1 MKYFKSVIALTAI
14 CAVISI
20 LLAVTNL
27 ITAPIIEKNASAAAN
42 EALLVVYPD
51 GGDFTQVDI
60 STFEL
65 PATVTDA
72 YQASNGGY
80 VVKLLTSGYGA
91 NMVLMCGIDGN
102 GTVTG
107 ATCLSSSETLGYEKT
122 YGDSLA
128 GKTVADIDA
137 VETISGA
144 TMTTSGYKNA
154 VKDALNATII
164 LGGGSVDIRS
174 EEEILNDNLS
184 EALPSAEGK
193 FVSWFMAESLENVDA
208 VYEAENGA
216 GYVLVSGEEF
226 IAIDNLGAVLSTV
239 ADDVKATMEA
249 NAQLI
254 LNSSLTEIDIS
265 GYSDMPSQVK
275 KVYKTES
282 GNYVFE
288 LGANGFGINGDHYY
302 NPSGKQI
309 EIKASATSDGQII
322 AVLTTAQYET
332 DNIGSA
338 CANASFYTQFNG
350 KTEADYS
357 DIEAISGATITTNG
371 YKTAISKVFEAV
383 KILEGVA

>member
-1 MKYFKSVIALTAI
+1 MKYFKSVIALTVI
-14 CAVISI
+14 CALVAV
-20 LLAVTNL
+20 LLALTNS
-27 ITAPIIEKNASAAAN
+27 ITAPIIQKNASAAAN

-51 GGDFTQVDI
+51 GGDFTQIDI
-60 STFEL
+60 SSYEL
-65 PATVTDA
+65 PKTVTDA
-72 YQASNGGY
+72 YSASNGGY

-91 NMVLMCGIDGN
+91 NMVLMCGVDAN

-184 EALPSAEGK
+184 EALPAAEGK
-193 FVSWFMAESLENVDA
+193 FVSWFMSESLENVSA
-208 VYEAENGA
+208 VYEAENGT

-226 IAIDNLGAVLSTV
+226 IAIDASGNVLTAV
-239 ADDVKATMEA
+239 ADDVKAVMA
-249 NAQLI
+249 NNAQLI
-254 LNSSLTEIDIS
+254 LNSSITEIDIS
-265 GYSDMPSQVK
+265 GYADMPSQVK
-275 KVYKTES
+275 KVYKTAT

-302 NPSGKQI
+302 GPSGKQI
-309 EIKASATSDGQII
+309 EIKASATADGKII
-322 AVLTTAQYET
+322 DVVTVAQYESE
-332 DNIGSA
+332 NIGDA
-338 CANASFYTQFNG
+338 CAKPSFYSQFVG

-357 DIEAISGATITTNG
+357 DIEGISGATITTNG
-371 YKTAISKVFEAV
+371 YKTAIAKVFEAV
-383 KILEGVA
+383 KIIEGVA

>member
-20 LLAVTNL
+20 LLAITNL
-27 ITAPIIEKNASAAAN
+27 ITAPIIEENASAAAN

-72 YQASNGGY
+72 YSASNGGY
-80 VVKLLTSGYGA
+80 VIKLLTSGYGA
-91 NMVLMCGIDGN
+91 NMVLMCGIDGA

-122 YGDSLA
+122 YGDSVT

-184 EALPSAEGK
+184 EALPTAEGK
-193 FVSWFMAESLENVDA
+193 FVSWFMAEALENVDA
-208 VYEAENGA
+208 VYEAENGT

-226 IAIDNLGAVLSTV
+226 IAVDKSGVVLSSV
-239 ADDVKATMEA
+239 SDDVKATMEA

-275 KVYKTES
+275 KAYKTAS

-309 EIKASATSDGQII
+309 EIKASATKDGKII

-338 CANASFYTQFNG
+338 CANASFYSQFNG

-371 YKTAISKVFEAV
+371 YKTAIGKVFEAV
-383 KILEGVA
+383 KIMEGVA

>member
-1 MKYFKSVIALTAI
+1 MKYIKSVIALTAI
-14 CAVISI
+14 CAAISV
-20 LLAVTNL
+20 LLALTNS

-60 STFEL
+60 SAYEL
-65 PATVTDA
+65 PATVTEA
-72 YQASNGGY
+72 FSASNGGY
-80 VVKLLTSGYGA
+80 VIKLLTSGYGA
-91 NMVLMCGIDGN
+91 NMVLMCGIDGA

-122 YGDSLA
+122 YGDSVK

-164 LGGGSVDIRS
+164 LGGGTVDIRS

-184 EALPSAEGK
+184 EALPAAEGK
-193 FVSWFMAESLENVDA
+193 FVSWFMAESLENVTA

-226 IAIDNLGAVLSTV
+226 IAVDKSGAVLSEV
-239 ADDVKATMEA
+239 SDDVKATMEA

-254 LNSSLTEIDIS
+254 INSSLTEVDIS
-265 GYSDMPSQVK
+265 GYADMPSQVK
-275 KVYKTES
+275 KAYKTAS

-309 EIKASATSDGQII
+309 EIKASATKDGKII

-371 YKTAISKVFEAV
+371 YKTAIGKVFEAV
-383 KILEGVA
+383 KIMEGVA

>member
-20 LLAVTNL
+20 LLAITNL

-60 STFEL
+60 STFQL

-72 YQASNGGY
+72 YSASNGGY
-80 VVKLLTSGYGA
+80 VIKLLTSGYGA
-91 NMVLMCGIDGN
+91 NMVLMCGIDSA

-122 YGDSLA
+122 YGDSLK
-128 GKTVADIDA
+128 GKTTADIDA

-144 TMTTSGYKNA
+144 TMTTAGYKNA

-184 EALPSAEGK
+184 EALPAAEGK
-193 FVSWFMAESLENVDA
+193 FVSWFMAESLENVTA

-226 IAIDNLGAVLSTV
+226 IAVDKSGAVLSEV
-239 ADDVKATMEA
+239 SDDVKATMEA

-254 LNSSLTEIDIS
+254 INSSLTEVDIS
-265 GYSDMPSQVK
+265 GYADMPSQVK
-275 KVYKTES
+275 KAYKTAS

-309 EIKASATSDGQII
+309 EIKASATKDGKIF

-350 KTEADYS
+350 KTEADYN

-371 YKTAISKVFEAV
+371 YKTAIGKVFEAV
-383 KILEGVA
+383 KIMEGVA

>member
-14 CAVISI
+14 CAAISL
-20 LLAVTNL
+20 LLALTNS
-27 ITAPIIEKNASAAAN
+27 ITAPIIEENASAAAN

-51 GGDFTQVDI
+51 GGDFTQIDL
-60 STFEL
+60 TGKEL

-72 YQASNGGY
+72 YSASNGGY
-80 VVKLLTSGYGA
+80 VIKLLTSGYGA
-91 NMVLMCGIDGN
+91 NMVLMCGIDGA

-122 YGDSLA
+122 YGDSVT

-184 EALPSAEGK
+184 EALPQAEGK
-193 FVSWFMAESLENVDA
+193 FVSWFMAESLENVTA

-226 IAIDNLGAVLSTV
+226 IAVDKSGAVLSEV
-239 ADDVKATMEA
+239 SDDVKSTMEA

-254 LNSSLTEIDIS
+254 INSSLTEVDIS

-275 KVYKTES
+275 KVYKTAS

-288 LGANGFGINGDHYY
+288 LGANGFGINGDAYY

-309 EIKASATSDGQII
+309 EIKASATKDGKII

-338 CANASFYTQFNG
+338 CAKESFYSQFNG
-350 KTEADYS
+350 KTEADYN

-371 YKTAISKVFEAV
+371 YKTAIAKVFEAV

>member
-1 MKYFKSVIALTAI
+1 MKYIKSVIALTAI
-14 CAVISI
+14 CAAISV
-20 LLAVTNL
+20 LLALTNS

-60 STFEL
+60 SAYEL
-65 PATVTDA
+65 PATVTEA
-72 YQASNGGY
+72 YSASNGGY
-80 VVKLLTSGYGA
+80 VIKLLTSGYGA
-91 NMVLMCGIDGN
+91 NMVLMCGIDGA

-122 YGDSLA
+122 YGESVK

-137 VETISGA
+137 VETVSGA

-154 VKDALNATII
+154 VKDALNSTII

-184 EALPSAEGK
+184 EALPAAEGK
-193 FVSWFMAESLENVDA
+193 FVSWFMAEALENVTA
-208 VYEAENGA
+208 VYEAENGT

-226 IAIDNLGAVLSTV
+226 IAVDKSGAVLSEV

-254 LNSSLTEIDIS
+254 LNSSLTEVDIT

-275 KVYKTES
+275 KVYKTAS
-282 GNYVFE
+282 GNYVFD

-309 EIKASATSDGQII
+309 EIKVSATKDGKII
-322 AVLTTAQYET
+322 ATLTTAQYESE
-332 DNIGSA
+332 NIGDA
-338 CANASFYTQFNG
+338 CAKESFYSQFNG
-350 KTEADYS
+350 KTEADYG
-357 DIEAISGATITTNG
+357 DIEGISGATITTSG
-371 YKTAISKVFEAV
+371 YKTAIAKVFEAV

>member
-20 LLAVTNL
+20 LLAVTNE

-65 PATVTDA
+65 PETVTDA

-80 VVKLLTSGYGA
+80 VIKLLTSGYGA
-91 NMVLMCGIDGN
+91 NMVLMCGIDGA

-226 IAIDNLGAVLSTV
+226 IAIDNSGAVLSAV

-275 KVYKTES
+275 KVYKTAS

-309 EIKASATSDGQII
+309 EIKASATSDGKII

-332 DNIGSA
+332 DKIGSA
-338 CANASFYTQFNG
+338 CADASFYTQFNG

-357 DIEAISGATITTNG
+357 EIEAISGATITTNG

>member
-1 MKYFKSVIALTAI
+1 MKYFKSVIALTVI
-14 CAVISI
+14 CALVAV
-20 LLAVTNL
+20 LLALTNS

-51 GGDFTQVDI
+51 GGDFTQLDI
-60 STFEL
+60 SSYEL

-72 YQASNGGY
+72 YSASNGGY

-91 NMVLMCGIDGN
+91 NMVLMCGIDAN

-128 GKTVADIDA
+128 GKTAADIDA
-137 VETISGA
+137 AETISGA

-184 EALPSAEGK
+184 EALPAAEGK
-193 FVSWFMAESLENVDA
+193 FVSWFMSESLENVSA
-208 VYEAENGA
+208 VYEAENGT

-226 IAIDNLGAVLSTV
+226 IAIDASGNVLTTV
-239 ADDVKATMEA
+239 ADDVKAVMA
-249 NAQLI
+249 NNAQLI
-254 LNSSLTEIDIS
+254 LNSSITEIDIS
-265 GYSDMPSQVK
+265 GYADMPSQVK
-275 KVYKTES
+275 KVYKTAT

-302 NPSGKQI
+302 SPSGKQI
-309 EIKASATSDGQII
+309 EIKASVTADGKII
-322 AVLTTAQYET
+322 DVVTVAQYESE
-332 DNIGSA
+332 NIGDA
-338 CANASFYTQFNG
+338 CAKPSFYSQFVG

-357 DIEAISGATITTNG
+357 DIEGISGATITTNG
-371 YKTAISKVFEAV
+371 YKTAIAKVFEAI
-383 KILEGVA
+383 KIIEGVA

>member
-1 MKYFKSVIALTAI
+1 MKYAKSVIALTAI
-14 CAVISI
+14 CAVIAI
-20 LLAVTNL
+20 LLALTNS
-27 ITAPIIEKNASAAAN
+27 ITAPIIEKNAAAEAN

-51 GGDFTQVDI
+51 GGDFTQIDL
-60 STFEL
+60 TGKEL

-72 YQASNGGY
+72 YSASNGGY
-80 VVKLLTSGYGA
+80 VIKLLTSGYGA
-91 NMVLMCGIDGN
+91 NMVLMCGIDAS

-107 ATCLSSSETLGYEKT
+107 ATCLSSGETLGYEKT
-122 YGDSLA
+122 YGDTLK
-128 GKTVADIDA
+128 GKTTADIDA

-144 TMTTSGYKNA
+144 TMTTAGYKNA

-184 EALPSAEGK
+184 EALPAAEGK
-193 FVSWFMAESLENVDA
+193 FISWFMAESLENVTA
-208 VYEAENGA
+208 VYEAENGT

-226 IAIDNLGAVLSTV
+226 IAVDKTGAVLTSV

-254 LNSSLTEIDIS
+254 LNSTLSEIDITS
-265 GYSDMPSQVK
+265 YSNMPSQVK
-275 KVYKTES
+275 KAYKTAS

-288 LGANGFGINGDHYY
+288 LGANGFGINGDQYY

-309 EIKASATSDGQII
+309 EIKASATKDGKII
-322 AVLTTAQYET
+322 AALTTAQYESE
-332 DNIGSA
+332 NIGDA
-338 CANASFYTQFNG
+338 CAKESFYSQFNG

-371 YKTAISKVFEAV
+371 YKTAIAKVFEAV

>member
-1 MKYFKSVIALTAI
+1 MKHFKSVIALTAI
-14 CAVISI
+14 CAAISL
-20 LLAVTNL
+20 LLALTNS
-27 ITAPIIEKNASAAAN
+27 ITAPLIEKNAAAEAN
-42 EALLVVYPD
+42 AALLIVHPD
-51 GGDFTQVDI
+51 GGDFTQLDL
-60 STFEL
+60 SSYEL
-65 PATVTDA
+65 PATVQEA
-72 YQASNGGY
+72 YSASNGGY

-91 NMVLMCGIDGN
+91 NMVLMCGIDGA

-122 YGDSLA
+122 YGDTLK
-128 GKTVADIDA
+128 GKTTDDIDA

-164 LGGGSVDIRS
+164 LGGGSVDIRT
-174 EEEILNDNLS
+174 EEEILNDSLS
-184 EALPSAEGK
+184 EALPGAEGK
-193 FVSWFMAESLENVDA
+193 FVSWFMTESLENVDA

-216 GYVLVSGEEF
+216 GFVLVSGEEF
-226 IAIDNLGAVLSTV
+226 IAVDKTGAILSSV
-239 ADDVKATMEA
+239 ADDVKATMES

-254 LNSSLTEIDIS
+254 FNSSLIEIDVT

-275 KVYKTES
+275 KAYKTAS

-288 LGANGFGINGDHYY
+288 LAANGFGINGDHYY
-302 NPSGKQI
+302 NPSGKPI
-309 EIKASATSDGQII
+309 EIKASATADGKII

-338 CANASFYTQFNG
+338 CADASFYTQFNG

-371 YKTAISKVFEAV
+371 YKTAVSKVFEAV

>member
-14 CAVISI
+14 CAIISI
-20 LLAVTNL
+20 LLAITNL

-72 YQASNGGY
+72 YSASNGGY
-80 VVKLLTSGYGA
+80 VIKLLTSGYGA
-91 NMVLMCGIDGN
+91 NMVLMCGVDGS

-122 YGDSLA
+122 YGDSVT

-184 EALPSAEGK
+184 EALPQAEGK
-193 FVSWFMAESLENVDA
+193 FVSWFMAEALENVTA

-216 GYVLVSGEEF
+216 GYVLVSGEDF
-226 IAIDNLGAVLSTV
+226 IAVDKSGAILSSV
-239 ADDVKATMEA
+239 SDDVKAIMET

-254 LNSSLTEIDIS
+254 LNSSLTEVDIS

-275 KVYKTES
+275 KVYKTAS

-309 EIKASATSDGQII
+309 EIKASATKDGKII

-371 YKTAISKVFEAV
+371 YKTAIGKVFEAV
-383 KILEGVA
+383 KIMEGVA

>member
-60 STFEL
+60 STFQL

-184 EALPSAEGK
+184 EALPGAEGK

-226 IAIDNLGAVLSTV
+226 IAIDNSGAVLTAV

-275 KVYKTES
+275 KAYKTAS

-309 EIKASATSDGQII
+309 EIKASATSDGKII

-357 DIEAISGATITTNG
+357 EIEAISGATITTNG

>member
-14 CAVISI
+14 SAVISI

-51 GGDFTQVDI
+51 GGDFAQVDI

-65 PATVTDA
+65 PATVTEA
-72 YQASNGGY
+72 YSASNGGY
-80 VVKLLTSGYGA
+80 VIKLLTNGYKA
-91 NMVLMCGIDGN
+91 DMVLMCGIDGT

-107 ATCLSSSETLGYEKT
+107 ATCLSSGETLGYEKT
-122 YGDSLA
+122 FGDNVA

-144 TMTTSGYKNA
+144 TMTTSGYRNA

-184 EALPSAEGK
+184 EALPAAEGK
-193 FVSWFMAESLENVDA
+193 FVSWFMAEALENVSA

-226 IAIDNLGAVLSTV
+226 IAVDKSGAVLTTV
-239 ADDVKATMEA
+239 ADDVKSTMEA

-275 KVYKTES
+275 KAYKTAS

-309 EIKASATSDGQII
+309 EIKASATKDGKII

-371 YKTAISKVFEAV
+371 YKTAIAKVFEAI
-383 KILEGVA
+383 KIMEGVA

>member
-20 LLAVTNL
+20 LLAVTNE

-65 PATVTDA
+65 PETVTDA

-80 VVKLLTSGYGA
+80 VIKLLTSGYGA
-91 NMVLMCGIDGN
+91 NMVLMCGIDGA

-193 FVSWFMAESLENVDA
+193 FVSWFMTESLENVDA

-226 IAIDNLGAVLSTV
+226 IAIDNSGAVLSAV

-275 KVYKTES
+275 KVYKTAS

-309 EIKASATSDGQII
+309 EIKASATSDGKII

-332 DNIGSA
+332 DKIGSA
-338 CANASFYTQFNG
+338 CADVSFYTQFNG

-357 DIEAISGATITTNG
+357 EIEAISGATITTNG

>member
-14 CAVISI
+14 SAVISI

-42 EALLVVYPD
+42 EALLVVYPN

-72 YQASNGGY
+72 YSASNGGY
-80 VVKLLTSGYGA
+80 VIKLLTSGYGA
-91 NMVLMCGIDGN
+91 NMVLMCGIDGA

-122 YGDSLA
+122 FGDSVT

-184 EALPSAEGK
+184 EALPAAEGK
-193 FVSWFMAESLENVDA
+193 FVSWFMAEALENVSA

-226 IAIDNLGAVLSTV
+226 IAVDKSGAVLTTV

-254 LNSSLTEIDIS
+254 LNSSLTEIDITS
-265 GYSDMPSQVK
+265 YSDMPSQVK
-275 KVYKTES
+275 KVYKTAS

-309 EIKASATSDGQII
+309 EIKASATKDGKII

-371 YKTAISKVFEAV
+371 YKTAIAKVFEAV
-383 KILEGVA
+383 KIMEGVA

>member
-27 ITAPIIEKNASAAAN
+27 ITDPIIEKNASAAAN

-91 NMVLMCGIDGN
+91 NMVLMCGIDGA

-184 EALPSAEGK
+184 EALPLAEGK

-226 IAIDNLGAVLSTV
+226 IAIDNSGAVLSAV

-275 KVYKTES
+275 KVYKTAS

-309 EIKASATSDGQII
+309 EIKASATSDGKII

-338 CANASFYTQFNG
+338 CADASFYTQFNG

-357 DIEAISGATITTNG
+357 EIEAISGATITTNG

>member
-72 YQASNGGY
+72 YSASNGGY
-80 VVKLLTSGYGA
+80 VIKLLTSGYGA
-91 NMVLMCGIDGN
+91 NMVLMCGIDGA

-122 YGDSLA
+122 YGDSVT

-164 LGGGSVDIRS
+164 LGGGTVDIRS

-184 EALPSAEGK
+184 EALPAAEGK
-193 FVSWFMAESLENVDA
+193 FVSWFMAEALENVSA

-226 IAIDNLGAVLSTV
+226 IAVDKSGAVLTTV
-239 ADDVKATMEA
+239 ADDVKSTMEA

-254 LNSSLTEIDIS
+254 LNSSLTEIDITS
-265 GYSDMPSQVK
+265 YSDMPSQVK
-275 KVYKTES
+275 KVYKTAS

-309 EIKASATSDGQII
+309 EIKASATKDGKII

-371 YKTAISKVFEAV
+371 YKTAIAKVFEAI
-383 KILEGVA
+383 KIMEGVA

>member
-20 LLAVTNL
+20 LLAITNL
-27 ITAPIIEKNASAAAN
+27 ITAPIIEENASAAAN

-72 YQASNGGY
+72 YSASNGGY
-80 VVKLLTSGYGA
+80 VIKLLTSGYGA
-91 NMVLMCGIDGN
+91 NMVLMCGIDSA

-122 YGDSLA
+122 YGDTLK
-128 GKTVADIDA
+128 GKTTADIDA

-144 TMTTSGYKNA
+144 TMTTAGYKNA

-184 EALPSAEGK
+184 EALPAAEGK
-193 FVSWFMAESLENVDA
+193 FVSWFMAEALENVTA

-226 IAIDNLGAVLSTV
+226 IAVDKSGAVLSNV
-239 ADDVKATMEA
+239 ADGVKATMEA

-254 LNSSLTEIDIS
+254 INSSLTEIDIT
-265 GYSDMPSQVK
+265 GYADMPSQVK
-275 KVYKTES
+275 KAYKTAS

-309 EIKASATSDGQII
+309 EIKASATKDGKII

-371 YKTAISKVFEAV
+371 YKTAIGKVFEAV
-383 KILEGVA
+383 KIMEGVA

>member
-1 MKYFKSVIALTAI
+1 MKYIKSVIALTAI
-14 CAVISI
+14 CAVISV
-20 LLAVTNL
+20 LLAITNL
-27 ITAPIIEKNASAAAN
+27 ITAPIIEENASAAAN

-72 YQASNGGY
+72 YSASNGGY
-80 VVKLLTSGYGA
+80 VIKLLASGYGA
-91 NMVLMCGIDGN
+91 NMVLMCGIDGA

-122 YGDSLA
+122 YGDSVT

-184 EALPSAEGK
+184 EALPTAEGK
-193 FVSWFMAESLENVDA
+193 FVSWFMAEALENVDA
-208 VYEAENGA
+208 VYEAENGT

-226 IAIDNLGAVLSTV
+226 IAVDKSGAVLSSV
-239 ADDVKATMEA
+239 SDDVKATMEA

-275 KVYKTES
+275 KAYKTAS

-309 EIKASATSDGQII
+309 EIKASATKDGKII

-338 CANASFYTQFNG
+338 CANASFYSQFNG

-371 YKTAISKVFEAV
+371 YKTAIGKVFEAV
-383 KILEGVA
+383 KIMEGVA

>member
-14 CAVISI
+14 CAIISI
-20 LLAVTNL
+20 LLAITNL

-72 YQASNGGY
+72 YSASNGGY
-80 VVKLLTSGYGA
+80 VIKLLTSGYGA
-91 NMVLMCGIDGN
+91 NMVLMCGVDGS

-122 YGDSLA
+122 YGDSVT

-184 EALPSAEGK
+184 EALPTAEGK
-193 FVSWFMAESLENVDA
+193 FISWFMAEALENVTA

-216 GYVLVSGEEF
+216 GYVLVSGEDF
-226 IAIDNLGAVLSTV
+226 IAVDKSGAVLSSV
-239 ADDVKATMEA
+239 SDDVKAIMEA

-254 LNSSLTEIDIS
+254 LNSSLTEVDIS

-275 KVYKTES
+275 KVYKTAS

-309 EIKASATSDGQII
+309 EIKASATKDGKII

-357 DIEAISGATITTNG
+357 DIEGISGATITTNG
-371 YKTAISKVFEAV
+371 YKTAIGKVFEAV

>member
-20 LLAVTNL
+20 LLAVTNE

-80 VVKLLTSGYGA
+80 VIKLLTSGYGA
-91 NMVLMCGIDGN
+91 NMVLMCGIDGA

-226 IAIDNLGAVLSTV
+226 IAIDNSGSVLSAV
-239 ADDVKATMEA
+239 ADDVKATMES

-275 KVYKTES
+275 KVYKTAS

-309 EIKASATSDGQII
+309 EIKASATSDGKII

-332 DNIGSA
+332 DKIGSA
-338 CANASFYTQFNG
+338 CADASFYTQFNG

-357 DIEAISGATITTNG
+357 EIEAISGATITTNG

>member
-1 MKYFKSVIALTAI
+1 MKYFKSVIALTVI
-14 CAVISI
+14 CAVIAV
-20 LLAVTNL
+20 LLAVTNS
-27 ITAPIIEKNASAAAN
+27 ITAPVIEKNASAAAN

-72 YQASNGGY
+72 FSASNGGY
-80 VVKLLTSGYGA
+80 VIKLLTSGYGA
-91 NMVLMCGIDGN
+91 NMVLMCGIDAN

-107 ATCLSSSETLGYEKT
+107 ATCLSSSETLGEEKT
-122 YGDSLA
+122 YGESLK

-184 EALPSAEGK
+184 EALPVAEGN
-193 FVSWFMAESLENVDA
+193 FVSWFMVEALENVDA
-208 VYEAENGA
+208 VYEAENKT

-226 IAIDNLGAVLSTV
+226 IAIDNTGAVLSEV

-254 LNSSLTEIDIS
+254 LNSSIEEIDIS
-265 GYSDMPSQVK
+265 GYADMPSQVK
-275 KVYKTES
+275 KAYKTAS
-282 GNYVFE
+282 GNYVFD
-288 LGANGFGINGDHYY
+288 LGANGFGINGDQYY
-302 NPSGKQI
+302 GPSGKQI
-309 EIKASATSDGQII
+309 ELKASVTKDGKII

-332 DNIGSA
+332 DGIGSV
-338 CANASFYTQFNG
+338 CADASFYTQFNG
-350 KTEADYS
+350 KVEADYS
-357 DIEAISGATITTNG
+357 DIEGISGATITTNG
-371 YKTAISKVFEAV
+371 YKTAVSKVFEAV
-383 KILEGVA
+383 KLLEGVA

>member
-1 MKYFKSVIALTAI
+1 MKYIKSVIALTAI
-14 CAVISI
+14 CAAISV
-20 LLAVTNL
+20 LLALTNS
-27 ITAPIIEKNASAAAN
+27 ITAPIIEENASAAAN

-51 GGDFTQVDI
+51 GGDFTQIDL
-60 STFEL
+60 TGKEL

-72 YQASNGGY
+72 YSASNGGY
-80 VVKLLTSGYGA
+80 VIKLLTSGYGA
-91 NMVLMCGIDGN
+91 NMVLMCGIDGA

-122 YGDSLA
+122 YGDTLK
-128 GKTVADIDA
+128 GKTTADIDA

-193 FVSWFMAESLENVDA
+193 FVSWFMAESLENVTA

-226 IAIDNLGAVLSTV
+226 IAVDKSGAVLSEV

-254 LNSSLTEIDIS
+254 INSSLTEIDITS
-265 GYSDMPSQVK
+265 YSDMPSQVK
-275 KVYKTES
+275 KAYKTAS

-288 LGANGFGINGDHYY
+288 LGANGFGINGDAYY

-309 EIKASATSDGQII
+309 EIKVSATKDGKII

-338 CANASFYTQFNG
+338 CMNASFYSQFNG

-371 YKTAISKVFEAV
+371 YKTAIGKVFEAV

>member
-1 MKYFKSVIALTAI
+1 MKYIKSVIALTAI
-14 CAVISI
+14 CAAISV
-20 LLAVTNL
+20 LLALTNS
-27 ITAPIIEKNASAAAN
+27 ITAPIIEENASAAAN

-51 GGDFTQVDI
+51 GGDFTQIDL
-60 STFEL
+60 TGKEL

-72 YQASNGGY
+72 YSASNGGY
-80 VVKLLTSGYGA
+80 VIKLLTSGYGA
-91 NMVLMCGIDGN
+91 NMVLMCGIDGA

-107 ATCLSSSETLGYEKT
+107 ATCLSSSETLGEEKT
-122 YGDSLA
+122 YGDTLK
-128 GKTVADIDA
+128 GKTVTDIDA

-184 EALPSAEGK
+184 EALPQAEGK
-193 FVSWFMAESLENVDA
+193 FVSWFMSESLENVDA
-208 VYEAENGA
+208 VYEAENKA

-226 IAIDNLGAVLSTV
+226 IAVDKTGAVLSEV

-254 LNSSLTEIDIS
+254 INSSLTEIDIAS
-265 GYSDMPSQVK
+265 YSNMPSQVK
-275 KVYKTES
+275 KVYKTAS

-288 LGANGFGINGDHYY
+288 LGANGFGINGDAYY

-309 EIKASATSDGQII
+309 EIKASATKDGKII

-338 CANASFYTQFNG
+338 CKDASFYSQFNG

-357 DIEAISGATITTNG
+357 EIEGISGATITTNG
-371 YKTAISKVFEAV
+371 YKTAIGKVFEAV

>member
-1 MKYFKSVIALTAI
+1 MKYIKSVIALTAI
-14 CAVISI
+14 CAAISV
-20 LLAVTNL
+20 LLALTNS

-51 GGDFTQVDI
+51 GGDFTQIDL
-60 STFEL
+60 TGKEL

-72 YQASNGGY
+72 YSASNGGY
-80 VVKLLTSGYGA
+80 VIKLLTSGYGA
-91 NMVLMCGIDGN
+91 NMVLMCGIDGA

-122 YGDSLA
+122 YGDTLK
-128 GKTVADIDA
+128 GKTTADIDA

-184 EALPSAEGK
+184 EALPQAEGK
-193 FVSWFMAESLENVDA
+193 FVSWFMAESLENVTA

-216 GYVLVSGEEF
+216 GYVIVSGEEF
-226 IAIDNLGAVLSTV
+226 IAVDKSGAVLSEV

-254 LNSSLTEIDIS
+254 INSSLTEVDIS

-275 KVYKTES
+275 KAYKTAS

-288 LGANGFGINGDHYY
+288 LGANGFGINGDAYY

-309 EIKASATSDGQII
+309 EIKASATKDGKII

-338 CANASFYTQFNG
+338 CMNASFYSQFNG

>member
-1 MKYFKSVIALTAI
+1 
-14 CAVISI
+14 
-20 LLAVTNL
+20 
-27 ITAPIIEKNASAAAN
+27 
-42 EALLVVYPD
+42 
-51 GGDFTQVDI
+51 
-60 STFEL
+60 
-65 PATVTDA
+65 
-72 YQASNGGY
+72 
-80 VVKLLTSGYGA
+80 
-91 NMVLMCGIDGN
+91 
-102 GTVTG
+102 
-107 ATCLSSSETLGYEKT
+107 
-122 YGDSLA
+122 
-128 GKTVADIDA
+128 
-137 VETISGA
+137 
-144 TMTTSGYKNA
+144 MTTAGYKNA

-184 EALPSAEGK
+184 EALPAAEGK
-193 FVSWFMAESLENVDA
+193 FVSWFMAESLENVTA

-226 IAIDNLGAVLSTV
+226 IAVDKSGAVLSEV
-239 ADDVKATMEA
+239 SDDVKATMEA

-254 LNSSLTEIDIS
+254 INSSLTEVDIS
-265 GYSDMPSQVK
+265 GYADMPSQVK
-275 KVYKTES
+275 KAYKTAS

-309 EIKASATSDGQII
+309 EIKASATKDGKII

-371 YKTAISKVFEAV
+371 YKTAIGKVFEAV
-383 KILEGVA
+383 KIMEGVA

>member
-20 LLAVTNL
+20 LLAITNL

-60 STFEL
+60 STFQL

-72 YQASNGGY
+72 YSASNGGY
-80 VVKLLTSGYGA
+80 VIKLLTSGYGA
-91 NMVLMCGIDGN
+91 NMVLMCGIDSA

-122 YGDSLA
+122 YGDSLK
-128 GKTVADIDA
+128 GKTTADIDA

-144 TMTTSGYKNA
+144 TMTTAGYKNA

-184 EALPSAEGK
+184 EALPAAEGK
-193 FVSWFMAESLENVDA
+193 FVSWFMAESLENVTA

-226 IAIDNLGAVLSTV
+226 IAVDKSGAVLSEV
-239 ADDVKATMEA
+239 SDDVKATMEA

-254 LNSSLTEIDIS
+254 INSSLTEVDIS
-265 GYSDMPSQVK
+265 GYADMPSQVK
-275 KVYKTES
+275 KAYKTAS

-309 EIKASATSDGQII
+309 EIKASATKDGKII

-371 YKTAISKVFEAV
+371 YKTAIGKVFEAV
-383 KILEGVA
+383 KIMEGVA

>member
-14 CAVISI
+14 CAVIAI
-20 LLAVTNL
+20 LLALTNS
-27 ITAPIIEKNASAAAN
+27 ITKPLIEKNAAAEAN
-42 EALLVVYPD
+42 AALLVVYPE

-65 PATVTDA
+65 PATVTEA
-72 YQASNGGY
+72 YSARNGGY
-80 VVKLLTSGYGA
+80 VIKLLTSGYGA
-91 NMVLMCGIDGN
+91 NMVLMCGVDGS

-122 YGDSLA
+122 YGDSLK
-128 GKTVADIDA
+128 GKTTTDIDA

-184 EALPSAEGK
+184 EALPQAEGK
-193 FVSWFMAESLENVDA
+193 FVSWFMAEALENVTA

-226 IAIDNLGAVLSTV
+226 IAVDKAGAVLSSV

-254 LNSSLTEIDIS
+254 INSSLTEIDITS
-265 GYSDMPSQVK
+265 YSEMPSQVK
-275 KVYKTES
+275 KAYKTAS

-288 LGANGFGINGDHYY
+288 LAANGFGINGDHYY

-309 EIKASATSDGQII
+309 EIKASATKDGKII

-338 CANASFYTQFNG
+338 CMNASFYSQFNG

-357 DIEAISGATITTNG
+357 DIEGISGATITTNG
-371 YKTAISKVFEAV
+371 YKTAIGKVFEAV

>member
-14 CAVISI
+14 CAVIAI
-20 LLAVTNL
+20 LLALTNS
-27 ITAPIIEKNASAAAN
+27 ITKPLIEKNAAAEAN
-42 EALLVVYPD
+42 AALLVVYPE

-60 STFEL
+60 SSFEL
-65 PATVTDA
+65 PATVTEA
-72 YQASNGGY
+72 YSASNGGY
-80 VVKLLTSGYGA
+80 VIKLLTSGYGA
-91 NMVLMCGIDGN
+91 NMVLMCGVDGS

-122 YGDSLA
+122 YGDSLK
-128 GKTVADIDA
+128 GKTTADIDA

-184 EALPSAEGK
+184 EALPQAEGK
-193 FVSWFMAESLENVDA
+193 FVSLFMAEALENVTA

-226 IAIDNLGAVLSTV
+226 IAVDKAGAVLSSV

-254 LNSSLTEIDIS
+254 INSSLTEIDITS
-265 GYSDMPSQVK
+265 YSDMPSQVK
-275 KVYKTES
+275 KAYKTAS

-288 LGANGFGINGDHYY
+288 LAANGFGINGDHYY

-309 EIKASATSDGQII
+309 EIKASATKDGKII

-338 CANASFYTQFNG
+338 CMNASFYSQFNG

-357 DIEAISGATITTNG
+357 DIEGISGATITTNG
-371 YKTAISKVFEAV
+371 YKTAIGKVFEAV